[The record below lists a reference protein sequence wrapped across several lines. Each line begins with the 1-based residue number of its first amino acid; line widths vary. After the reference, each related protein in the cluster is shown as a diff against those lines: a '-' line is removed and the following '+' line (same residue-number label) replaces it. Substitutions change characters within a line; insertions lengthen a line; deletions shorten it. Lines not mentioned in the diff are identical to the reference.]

1 MTADQAIE
9 RWGSRAK
16 NPEFRRGYQDGWS
29 GLKIDR
35 DALHGLYG
43 QGYVIGH
50 YNRWR
55 EAIHAQA

>member
-9 RWGSRAK
+9 RWGGAEK
-16 NPEFRRGYQDGWS
+16 PEFRRGYQDGWS

-35 DALHGLYG
+35 DALRGLYG

-50 YNRWR
+50 YDCWR
-55 EAIHAQA
+55 EATNAQA

>member
-9 RWGSRAK
+9 RWGGAE

-29 GLKIDR
+29 GLKIDL
-35 DALHGLYG
+35 DALCGLYG

-50 YNRWR
+50 YDHWR
-55 EAIHAQA
+55 EATNAQA

>member
-9 RWGSRAK
+9 RWGGAE

-29 GLKIDR
+29 GLKIDL
-35 DALHGLYG
+35 DALCGLYG

-50 YNRWR
+50 YTRWR